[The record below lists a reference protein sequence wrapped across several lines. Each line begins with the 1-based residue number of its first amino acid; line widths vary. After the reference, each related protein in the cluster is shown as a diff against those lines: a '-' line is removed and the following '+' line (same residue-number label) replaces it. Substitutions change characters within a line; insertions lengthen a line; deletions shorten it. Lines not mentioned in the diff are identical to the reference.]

1 MSSREQGEGIETG
14 RRRGRRREPGRRWMD
29 SPSPPDVDL
38 TSKLLGGLNLIGNA
52 PDKDMDEMDLWTVV
66 PDSADRLKM
75 TSQSGSSAAN
85 AETGRGFGVALPEKK
100 VHARKGR
107 SCRTRVSGLTDHLS
121 RGNSQDKAEHQFGQP
136 SLAALTQDEA
146 EHLFGRASLAC
157 LMSEDL
163 KDKIS
168 PPTGGTSFEHEQDRV
183 VNGNEM
189 SFSPS
194 ACFHSSVRRDT
205 RKNTDKEWYLLDNEG
220 ILKGE
225 GCGYF
230 NSGAGL
236 SKTSVSFCEEERV
249 GILVGGNVRSK
260 LADKGKGIESS
271 ANSRGISVQPQSRT
285 FLPGLSWK
293 NEGRK
298 TLVHG
303 GLTSPHS
310 ITKAKNSPVLDG
322 SNGIDSSFDRDPRS
336 DNDIVDEGVGYD
348 SDLRNGQ
355 LCQTQIEVDGLSQ
368 RNRQRRLLHSG
379 FISFCDVGGNDCND
393 GSDGS
398 SSQIVIP
405 DSEEGSVGKKKG
417 KTIIHDN
424 VADHLQ
430 HTKDKARSNRHCS
443 VSNKEVGTNSGGH
456 PLRLSADKGW
466 RMALDSI
473 AQTTTL
479 LSEDN
484 IDVPKRKHIMYI
496 DDDSPEVTTS
506 RSRYN
511 KPNIRQPTSN
521 VVSGDRNHRRYK
533 MMKGKRKNNFLH
545 TQDGECSSSAIE
557 DSEVL
562 LVESVVPSNQK
573 STRIRGSR
581 RHGGTLLGPVI
592 EIDELDFPEGANS
605 NSEEQSH
612 RSFYDSSATAR
623 QVESD
628 EILARQLQEQL
639 FNELP
644 DFDASEEIDAT
655 IAMALQHEEDS
666 SRLAR
671 RGQAHPRDF
680 SMAHLYAQCPQ
691 VASRNSLGRTTVRD
705 RATPSR
711 MSHLRRRFN
720 RSSSD
725 RYNFVNVLEAEFN
738 SRSGLSTS
746 PGVLPYQHEFNGSDY
761 EMLLSLDDNNRHA
774 GASQRQLDNLP
785 ESIVHQS
792 DNIEEA
798 CAICL
803 EIPTTGET
811 IRHLPCLHK
820 FHKDCIDKWLRRK
833 TFCPVC
839 KSGIT

>member
-1 MSSREQGEGIETG
+1 
-14 RRRGRRREPGRRWMD
+14 
-29 SPSPPDVDL
+29 
-38 TSKLLGGLNLIGNA
+38 
-52 PDKDMDEMDLWTVV
+52 MDLWTVV

-368 RNRQRRLLHSG
+368 RNRQRRMLHSG

-430 HTKDKARSNRHCS
+430 HTKDKARSNR
-443 VSNKEVGTNSGGH
+443 
-456 PLRLSADKGW
+456 
-466 RMALDSI
+466 
-473 AQTTTL
+473 
-479 LSEDN
+479 
-484 IDVPKRKHIMYI
+484 
-496 DDDSPEVTTS
+496 
-506 RSRYN
+506 
-511 KPNIRQPTSN
+511 
-521 VVSGDRNHRRYK
+521 
-533 MMKGKRKNNFLH
+533 
-545 TQDGECSSSAIE
+545 
-557 DSEVL
+557 
-562 LVESVVPSNQK
+562 
-573 STRIRGSR
+573 
-581 RHGGTLLGPVI
+581 
-592 EIDELDFPEGANS
+592 
-605 NSEEQSH
+605 
-612 RSFYDSSATAR
+612 
-623 QVESD
+623 
-628 EILARQLQEQL
+628 
-639 FNELP
+639 
-644 DFDASEEIDAT
+644 
-655 IAMALQHEEDS
+655 
-666 SRLAR
+666 
-671 RGQAHPRDF
+671 
-680 SMAHLYAQCPQ
+680 
-691 VASRNSLGRTTVRD
+691 
-705 RATPSR
+705 
-711 MSHLRRRFN
+711 
-720 RSSSD
+720 
-725 RYNFVNVLEAEFN
+725 
-738 SRSGLSTS
+738 
-746 PGVLPYQHEFNGSDY
+746 
-761 EMLLSLDDNNRHA
+761 
-774 GASQRQLDNLP
+774 
-785 ESIVHQS
+785 
-792 DNIEEA
+792 
-798 CAICL
+798 
-803 EIPTTGET
+803 
-811 IRHLPCLHK
+811 
-820 FHKDCIDKWLRRK
+820 
-833 TFCPVC
+833 
-839 KSGIT
+839 